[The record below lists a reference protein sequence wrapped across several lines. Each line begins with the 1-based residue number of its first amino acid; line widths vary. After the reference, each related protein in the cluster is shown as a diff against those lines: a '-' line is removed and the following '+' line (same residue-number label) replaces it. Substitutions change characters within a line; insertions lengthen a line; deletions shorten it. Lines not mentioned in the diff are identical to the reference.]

1 MVTVIMEVKD
11 TKREKRV
18 RKTLKAIF
26 ETLVEDH
33 GMEPNDVGSLMMEAG
48 NAVAGKDGDVYLY
61 VVIREI
67 EERIGRSLFE
77 D

>member
-1 MVTVIMEVKD
+1 MELKEI
-11 TKREKRV
+11 KREKRV

-33 GMEPNDVGSLMMEAG
+33 DMEPNDVGSLMMEAG